1 MSTSVNWEHYSQ
13 TIQSCF
19 DNAFSDKTYTDVTL
33 VSEDMKNFG
42 SHRVI
47 LSSSSK
53 TFQDILKMSTHS
65 HPMIFLK
72 GFNSSDISNILK
84 FIYKGQVELPTKD
97 LNSFVEKAQELK
109 LLKLQEKSPVAE
121 QTSFDDN
128 VGCDDDLEVGEQQ
141 KDKDEQFELEKA
153 MELENQIDQM
163 LKSDE
168 SEITRDIK
176 PTLIE
181 DFLTNDNLQL
191 DHLLK
196 EDEHKSAEDLD
207 QTLNASSGSEEEGKE
222 NLQVPELQDIV
233 KEEDKELKVKVDA
246 MMAEVVT
253 REGLHHCPHTECSYK
268 VKRRELM
275 RVHMSS
281 THGGPKFHCK
291 YSSCDRIYSSRG
303 NLRSHLKNYHKCDRC
318 SEEYEMNKDLKKH
331 KKAVHPNPFIRFN

>member
-109 LLKLQEKSPVAE
+109 LLKIQEKSPVAE
-121 QTSFDDN
+121 QTSLDDD
-128 VGCDDDLEVGEQQ
+128 VGCD
-141 KDKDEQFELEKA
+141 
-153 MELENQIDQM
+153 NN
-163 LKSDE
+163 
-168 SEITRDIK
+168 T
-176 PTLIE
+176 
-181 DFLTNDNLQL
+181 
-191 DHLLK
+191 
-196 EDEHKSAEDLD
+196 
-207 QTLNASSGSEEEGKE
+207 
-222 NLQVPELQDIV
+222 
-233 KEEDKELKVKVDA
+233 
-246 MMAEVVT
+246 
-253 REGLHHCPHTECSYK
+253 
-268 VKRRELM
+268 
-275 RVHMSS
+275 
-281 THGGPKFHCK
+281 
-291 YSSCDRIYSSRG
+291 
-303 NLRSHLKNYHKCDRC
+303 
-318 SEEYEMNKDLKKH
+318 
-331 KKAVHPNPFIRFN
+331 